1 MVNYPEP
8 LTILDSGDCQTTD
21 ETPRWMLISDADLDP
36 KEPPTIEELR
46 KRANTVRAAR
56 RFAKEVHVAKKDEP
70 PDAEEDQD

>member
-1 MVNYPEP
+1 
-8 LTILDSGDCQTTD
+8 
-21 ETPRWMLISDADLDP
+21 MLISDADLDP